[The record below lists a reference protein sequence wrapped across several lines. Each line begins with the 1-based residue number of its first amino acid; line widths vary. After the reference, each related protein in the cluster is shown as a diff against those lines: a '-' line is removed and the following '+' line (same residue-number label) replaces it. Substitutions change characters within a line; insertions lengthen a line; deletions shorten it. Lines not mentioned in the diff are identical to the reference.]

1 MKQSRSQRIGGFL
14 FDKLPQDYQLYP
26 RNHQNN
32 GLISIAGT
40 SDSNQW
46 TNISIVVNRNKDR
59 YSYSKIKLN
68 FQQGLG
74 FFNTQIS
81 IKAELAEYEIQIYAI
96 QQQDSILI
104 VNRKNIVAGD
114 VFLVSGQSNSYNGK
128 ENKKV
133 YKGEFARSF
142 GKYAN
147 YTNTVPYNPSDTLW
161 SISNSPADVGLWAS
175 QIQKHIIEEQKIP
188 VCIING
194 GSGGSSMEYNLARG
208 VEKADLSQSSGRLY
222 YKVMKA
228 GLLNAAKAFI
238 YRQGENDSNGN
249 ALGWLEN
256 FKKHVDLLKKEYP
269 SIQKIYLPQINV
281 VDGNY
286 AMQGYLRNDQR
297 KILQENHF
305 IQGFA
310 TVGTQGYDGIHYTP
324 EGYFQSAWEMYRLLD
339 RDFYSKKINA
349 AYESPNLKRAYFGS
363 ADKKLIVLEFDDK
376 QEMVVQ
382 QDTTLMTKQGQN
394 LLRSIQENFY
404 LTGISLPQLKF
415 QEIQAVK
422 AYGNKVVIRLEKAPL
437 EEVISYLP
445 SYFPKDNFNQFSGP
459 YLKNKGGMRAF
470 SFENIRIE
478 PIELFDTLASVHT
491 FYTIPQDY
499 QLFPRNKKTNL
510 GEITLA
516 GNERS
521 GHYKAISAILK
532 TINGIQSYQRLN
544 LVYQNNRAE
553 WTLKLPIKAEK
564 VNHTLEIFVH
574 KSSIDSVKIASR
586 GHLVAGDIILVNGGI
601 NASASFNESETDEF
615 SRTFGRNSI
624 QHNGEEYAL
633 SDTIW
638 SVANSAGYANNV
650 GPLAYSLQKNLS
662 ESLQIPIALLNLSD
676 HHSTTEGLLKS
687 AMDPLSLR
695 TNYGKMLYRIEKAGL
710 KNQVK
715 AYIFRHGEIDSDKI
729 AQSTIASV
737 NQLIQDLKDDFP
749 GLEKIVL
756 CQNDIGDHP
765 SENGAILREFQRTIT
780 RKFPMVIPFS
790 TLGTKGFTGSIYS
803 KEGYQSNGREI
814 AQLLLLQVY
823 QLGNS
828 DVENGAPN
836 LKKVY
841 QSRANPEKLTLE
853 FEKGQNIQFP
863 GTFTHPSGKK
873 LEINEFI
880 NVDNFAFQIKKATV
894 NGHKIELDLVSNTPK
909 NTISYLPSFV
919 SSNYYFFPYLGP
931 YIQNSK
937 GKNAFSFYQ
946 VKIQKALSAPK
957 ILEKQKKWDLISIQ
971 WENLPQASS
980 YQLLRKKSGETN
992 FQVMGQFTPSTNSFS
1007 EIPAKL
1013 NTSYEYQLIAQ
1024 NDSTESDPAMIT
1036 ISVPDSLNSIPLS
1049 LVKQEKLSIPLI
1061 WPKVADASKYVLSRQ
1076 GPGEPFKTIYQGNEI
1091 QFEDKEITA
1100 GISYVYKM
1108 QYFTE
1113 TGISQTSYL
1122 KAKTELTLGTE
1133 NEAKNGIRIFPNPS
1147 KNQMTLEFGE
1157 HISGQVFLVNM
1168 NGMHLKQWGIFHQNS
1183 LEISLAD
1190 YPEGSYFIQI
1200 QNEQWPSDLIYKVVR
1215 IP

>member
-1 MKQSRSQRIGGFL
+1 MLAQSINGIL

-26 RNHQNN
+26 RN
-32 GLISIAGT
+32 
-40 SDSNQW
+40 SDN
-46 TNISIVVNRNKDR
+46 V
-59 YSYSKIKLN
+59 SKITISGSCNSSDYNAVSIWVYRNNQK
-68 FQQGLG
+68 FSYVKTPTSPKQGRG
-74 FFNTQIS
+74 FFQTEVT
-81 IKAELAEYEIQIYAI
+81 IKAELANYEVRVYAI
-96 QQQDSILI
+96 KNLDSFLV
-104 VNRKNIVAGD
+104 VNKRNIVSGD

-128 ENKKV
+128 ENSQV

-142 GKYAN
+142 GKYPE
-147 YTNTVPYNPSDTLW
+147 YTNTSTYNPADTLW

-208 VEKADLSQSSGRLY
+208 TEKTDLTQSSGRLY
-222 YKVMKA
+222 YRVMKA
-228 GLLNAAKAFI
+228 GLLNSVKAFL
-238 YRQGENDSNGN
+238 YRQGENDANGN
-249 ALGWLEN
+249 AQGWLSN
-256 FKKHVDLLKKEYP
+256 FKKHVELLKQEYP
-269 SIQKIYLPQINV
+269 TIEKIYLPQINV
-281 VDGNY
+281 INGDFIL
-286 AMQGYLRNDQR
+286 QSLLRNDQR
-297 KILQENHF
+297 KILQENPF

-310 TVGTQGYDGIHYTP
+310 TVGTKGHDGIHYTP

-339 RDFYSKKINA
+339 RDFYSKKINKS
-349 AYESPNLKRAYFGS
+349 YESPNIKRAFFGTE
-363 ADKKLIVLEFDDK
+363 DKKSIILEFDDM

-382 QDTTLMTKQGQN
+382 NDTTLINKSGQN
-394 LLRSIQENFY
+394 YTRKIQENFY
-404 LTGISLPQLKF
+404 LNAIAYPQLRYN
-415 QEIQAVK
+415 EITTVQAYK
-422 AYGNKVVIRLEKAPL
+422 NRVILSLSKAP
-437 EEVISYLP
+437 EEKKISYLP
-445 SYFPKDNFNQFSGP
+445 SYFPKENLDVFPGP
-459 YLKNKGGMRAF
+459 YLKNKAGMRAF
-470 SFENIRIE
+470 SFENISIE
-478 PIELFDTLASVHT
+478 PFVNLDHKST
-491 FYTIPQDY
+491 FYAIPQNY
-499 QLFPRNKKTNL
+499 QLYPRNPQTNL
-510 GEITLA
+510 GEIVI
-516 GNERS
+516 S
-521 GHYKAISAILK
+521 GDEKSENYKQISAIL
-532 TINGIQSYQRLN
+532 TA
-544 LVYQNNRAE
+544 NNVIKKYIKSTLQYENKKAE
-553 WTLKLPIKAEK
+553 WLFKLPIKAERINYS
-564 VNHTLEIFVH
+564 VDIYLIT
-574 KSSIDSVKIASR
+574 SSEDSIKILSR
-586 GHLVAGDIILVNGGI
+586 DHLVAGDIFLMNGGI
-601 NASASFNESETDEF
+601 NASAALNESDKDEF
-615 SRTFGRNSI
+615 ARTFGGNTLNNNIGDYS
-624 QHNGEEYAL
+624 N
-633 SDTIW
+633 SDTLW
-638 SVANSAGYANNV
+638 SVSNSLGYKNNV
-650 GPLAYSLQKNLS
+650 GTFAFSFQKTIT

-687 AMDPLSLR
+687 AMDPSSLR

-729 AQSTIASV
+729 AQSTITSV